1 MFLSA
6 MTFPLSL
13 HCYLSFSL
21 FIIVVVIASVVLEGT
36 VPLLPLEV
44 VLYS

>member
-21 FIIVVVIASVVLEGT
+21 FIIVVVASVVLEGT